1 MNTKSD
7 NRCGA
12 MTQLGTK
19 CKAKPVRACGRC
31 KWHGGYSTGPRTD
44 EGKAKVAL
52 NLPRIFAARA
62 YVDRT

>member
-1 MNTKSD
+1 MNTKLVT
-7 NRCGA
+7 RCCA
-12 MTQLGTK
+12 STQTGGK
-19 CKAKPVRACGRC
+19 CNAKPVSACGRC

-62 YVDRT
+62 HVDRT